1 MPSPSSSPDAVLES
15 SHSFLL
21 RTRVVL
27 RCSGT
32 VSLFCCAITISLS
45 CPRELGCSLVFRYP
59 KVCVSVLT
67 LSSTSYLPYTSA
79 LSTRDKTGAGCAAV
93 RISQQGSPG
102 SLAASQLRQNEAVFC
117 PCILGLVSLASEHV
131 LVSQTFPVSSD
142 SQPRPEKQHPSALSP
157 MHPDQDSHEEGA
169 LTQLEPEARS
179 LQANWGL
186 ALLERRCLVL
196 APQTLDQ
203 KEQIYIWKQAEGSLR
218 SPSLYFSLQA
228 GVSR

>member
-1 MPSPSSSPDAVLES
+1 
-15 SHSFLL
+15 
-21 RTRVVL
+21 
-27 RCSGT
+27 
-32 VSLFCCAITISLS
+32 
-45 CPRELGCSLVFRYP
+45 
-59 KVCVSVLT
+59 
-67 LSSTSYLPYTSA
+67 
-79 LSTRDKTGAGCAAV
+79 
-93 RISQQGSPG
+93 
-102 SLAASQLRQNEAVFC
+102 
-117 PCILGLVSLASEHV
+117 
-131 LVSQTFPVSSD
+131 
-142 SQPRPEKQHPSALSP
+142 